1 MKKQT
6 DLRIQRLPLK
16 RIFFFLL
23 LLYIGALIIPY
34 VPHKKV
40 SDSYKENFA
49 GRSFYNN
56 GKGTERTA
64 YIDDNM
70 EALKYRLRMIEEA
83 EEEIILLLKTSTGNF
98 LYMKQNFPEK
108 LPFISFS
115 IISVMSG
122 IILRARISPAAAPG
136 RRLKKKVQH

>member
-49 GRSFYNN
+49 GDLFITM
-56 GKGTERTA
+56 GKVL
-64 YIDDNM
+64 NVP
-70 EALKYRLRMIEEA
+70 L
-83 EEEIILLLKTSTGNF
+83 ILTT
-98 LYMKQNFPEK
+98 
-108 LPFISFS
+108 IW
-115 IISVMSG
+115 
-122 IILRARISPAAAPG
+122 
-136 RRLKKKVQH
+136 RR